1 LNFLVVME
9 LSSRHCFPTDLNLL
23 DILSVLF
30 NDDNLLL
37 CSVLFLLY
45 QNPLL
50 MNVCSLL
57 VSVNFT
63 VQMTKLTYY
72 YVRSKGVSWHTTAIL
87 KDFNILKFMHYKSAQ
102 YMRR

>member
-1 LNFLVVME
+1 ME
-9 LSSRHCFPTDLNLL
+9 LSSRHCFPRDLNLL
-23 DILSVLF
+23 YILSVLF

-63 VQMTKLTYY
+63 VHMTKLTYY
-72 YVRSKGVSWHTTAIL
+72 YVRSEGVFWHTIAIL
-87 KDFNILKFMHYKSAQ
+87 KDYKTLKVMH
-102 YMRR
+102 